1 MCPRGN
7 EPVTAG
13 GVPHFRPC
21 PPLPRLDERS
31 HRYAQEYLLA
41 QPGVV
46 VLRAPSGYLKTS
58 TARVAAQLA
67 RTSVIVDCRELA
79 TRGEAET
86 ALRSRVASSAR
97 AEAVEDF
104 IAFENAEAA
113 IARPEVLAV
122 IHEAVSRRAAMQT
135 IAICTRRPF
144 PLPPA
149 MLDEAVELTLEDLAV
164 DVAAELG
171 DRGLSGER
179 IAEIRGL
186 TLGWP
191 MPTYRLA
198 TVAGLCPEGVP
209 LLDCSGAALDRLLQ
223 DVRLDFIDR
232 LPAERRAQLL
242 QAYRG
247 DLNAVLGYAEYAEP
261 EARRA
266 LLASKRA
273 RGDGLPLRDGAEYR
287 VPGIV
292 VAALDALPAVQKERA
307 DPLADELAAAAA
319 VVFDVLTREITVGA
333 EAVRLPPREFE
344 VFVNLAIKGGHVPY
358 DALLEEVWGDAD
370 DDHAKL
376 KVAVGRLRKRLGSAT
391 IRSIDAEY
399 AIGENVTC
407 TLAELEA
414 LARVTAPFGT
424 AMFARLEA
432 IVTRASA
439 S

>member
-1 MCPRGN
+1 M
-7 EPVTAG
+7 
-13 GVPHFRPC
+13 
-21 PPLPRLDERS
+21 
-31 HRYAQEYLLA
+31 
-41 QPGVV
+41 
-46 VLRAPSGYLKTS
+46 
-58 TARVAAQLA
+58 
-67 RTSVIVDCRELA
+67 
-79 TRGEAET
+79 
-86 ALRSRVASSAR
+86 
-97 AEAVEDF
+97 
-104 IAFENAEAA
+104 
-113 IARPEVLAV
+113 

-391 IRSIDAEY
+391 IRSIDAGY

-432 IVTRASA
+432 IVTRYRRGLRTVRNWPWYAAWSTRIDAFIEHAIVALGNNALAQRRFAVALDRAHEAIAFNPVGQDAHELGLRALVALGNIVAARQMIAAYAETLDRTLGFPLPDSLARIVYDVAS
-439 S
+439 